1 MFLISIVI
9 FRTVDKSHYGLYV
22 VIVSLF
28 AVIDLLLAG
37 LNDSIVRFLNDKISL
52 NEKQNIVLL
61 ILCYRYFLI
70 FMFVAVIYIA
80 RQSGFFE
87 FLIDNYSEVSDIL
100 DSFLIVAILN
110 GVIGTIIGIN
120 TSVLNSQK
128 YYKLNANL
136 GLIRNVIYL
145 LIVLLLSFYSEDYLD
160 YLHSSIL
167 LSLILLLYLSI
178 KIHKE
183 CYAFSLG
190 NLIRTKLN
198 LSVVKQYI
206 FPYSVPLTLSSL
218 LTYVKNHLP
227 ILILGKEF
235 SLGEVAVFSIL
246 KTLFKSMHSVSGS
259 FIDPMMAKFLELKNN
274 TKTFTKKINA
284 IFYGTFALRFF
295 SLLAFIVLMKYFFI
309 IYKIENNEI
318 NQFIFYVL
326 GIEYV
331 VAGMILS
338 YGVILKLE
346 KSTIKILIASIVR
359 FAIEV
364 LLIYFLLIEYGIM
377 AAAVILLVARY
388 TETVTTYLL
397 IIRQGI
403 LNWTGFLLVIWALPV
418 LYFLSKLLF
427 AAS

>member
-1 MFLISIVI
+1 MSLTHFNKKNKNTEMVDISNKN
-9 FRTVDKSHYGLYV
+9 KSQRIAIAKGEMIINKSLYDYLLKNKK
-22 VIVSLF
+22 ITNNLF
-28 AVIDLLLAG
+28 
-37 LNDSIVRFLNDKISL
+37 NTSKISG
-52 NEKQNIVLL
+52 VL
-61 ILCYRYFLI
+61 
-70 FMFVAVIYIA
+70 AA
-80 RQSGFFE
+80 K
-87 FLIDNYSEVSDIL
+87 
-100 DSFLIVAILN
+100 
-110 GVIGTIIGIN
+110 N
-120 TSVLNSQK
+120 TS
-128 YYKLNANL
+128 
-136 GLIRNVIYL
+136 NVIPL
-145 LIVLLLSFYSEDYLD
+145 THNIPIDYVD
-160 YLHSSIL
+160 
-167 LSLILLLYLSI
+167 I
-178 KIHKE
+178 KI
-183 CYAFSLG
+183 
-190 NLIRTKLN
+190 
-198 LSVVKQYI
+198 
-206 FPYSVPLTLSSL
+206 
-218 LTYVKNHLP
+218 
-227 ILILGKEF
+227 
-235 SLGEVAVFSIL
+235 
-246 KTLFKSMHSVSGS
+246 
-259 FIDPMMAKFLELKNN
+259 ELKNN

-331 VAGMILS
+331 IAGMILS

-346 KSTIKILIASIVR
+346 KSTIKILIASFVR
-359 FAIEV
+359 FVIEV

>member
-70 FMFVAVIYIA
+70 FMFVAATYIA

-183 CYAFSLG
+183 CYEFSLG
-190 NLIRTKLN
+190 SLIRTKLN

-235 SLGEVAVFSIL
+235 ALGEVAIFSIL
-246 KTLFKSMHSVSGS
+246 KTLFKSMHSISGS

-295 SLLAFIVLMKYFFI
+295 SFLVFIFLMKYFFL
-309 IYKIENNEI
+309 IYKIENNKI
-318 NQFIFYVL
+318 SQFIFYVL

-331 VAGMILS
+331 IAGMILS

-346 KSTIKILIASIVR
+346 KSTIKILIASFVR
-359 FAIEV
+359 FVIEV

-388 TETVTTYLL
+388 AETVTTYLL

-403 LNWTGFLLVIWALPV
+403 LKRTGFLLVIWVLPV
-418 LYFLSKLLF
+418 LYFMSKLLF
-427 AAS
+427 ATS